1 MIDWLVNRLFWWAP
15 LRNAIF
21 NEVHMYDEIDKSI
34 KEYKEMGPT
43 NLTWA
48 EEESGVWKGW
58 TYSPEKNRYYFD
70 DIGNESLMGIW
81 NDPFLLQAYE

>member
-1 MIDWLVNRLFWWAP
+1 MGKIRRAFKIHGRQWDM
-15 LRNAIF
+15 
-21 NEVHMYDEIDKSI
+21 NEELI
-34 KEYKEMGPT
+34 KEIEDAMTEVPT